1 MKEISVH
8 SEDWFRKDLIS
19 NKKIIFL
26 LLYYFI
32 FYLYVAPN
40 LSYRLLCMFME
51 ETVAYQYAQLTSD
64 FICMWPIIY
73 LALPL
78 LKYSWDGYLE
88 DPSRV
93 MNSGIKL
100 YIPMI
105 LGNALV
111 QGVLQTLTGLTNGA
125 NQDIAN
131 KLFEMNPLSIAVPA
145 IMIAPIIE
153 EIIFRGLIFRSCRSF
168 GFWGAGIISGCI
180 FGLIHCVGDILS
192 GNWLAASFII
202 MYACMGLFMGKAYEN
217 GKNLI
222 SSISLHMFS
231 NTIAVLAMMY
241 LV

>member
-1 MKEISVH
+1 MEDISVY
-8 SEDWFRKDLIS
+8 SDDWYRKELIS
-19 NKKIIFL
+19 GKKIIFL
-26 LLYYFI
+26 LVYYFI

-40 LSYRLLCMFME
+40 VSYRILCSFME
-51 ETVAYQYAQLTSD
+51 ESVAYQYAQLTSD

-73 LALPL
+73 LAFPL
-78 LKYSWDGYLE
+78 LKYSWNGYLE
-88 DPSRV
+88 EPSHI

-111 QGVLQTLTGLTNGA
+111 QGILQTLTGLTNGA

-131 KLFEMNPLSIAVPA
+131 TLFEMNPLSIAIPA

-153 EIIFRGLIFRSCRSF
+153 EIIFRGLIFRSGRVL
-168 GFWGAGIISGCI
+168 GFPIAALISGLS
-180 FGLIHCVGDILS
+180 FGLIHCIGDILS

-202 MYACMGLFMGKAYEN
+202 MYACMGMFMCKAHEN

-241 LV
+241 LA